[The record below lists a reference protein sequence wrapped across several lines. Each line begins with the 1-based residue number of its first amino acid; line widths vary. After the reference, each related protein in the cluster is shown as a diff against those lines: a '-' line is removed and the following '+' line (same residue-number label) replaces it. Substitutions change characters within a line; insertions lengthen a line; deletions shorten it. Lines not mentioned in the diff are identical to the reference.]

1 MPVTI
6 KSIKGYYFLD
16 AWVMAHIIQLSTQHY
31 VNTYLNLKNDPC
43 GRMYDQ
49 MTMAARSVTANIS
62 EGASRH
68 QTSRETE
75 MRLTDVAR
83 ASLSELLGDFFHIS
97 MRTGTQ
103 PWSKHSEPFRRFAA
117 IQLDRPAYTDDLDRE
132 AWLHIMRQKKKY
144 DPWTE
149 NPDHAVCLNAMMA
162 LINRLISILQKMLEA
177 QLDAFKAEGG
187 FSENMTHERS
197 EALKAQA
204 VREKAPSCPHC
215 GKPMLR
221 RMAKRGQNSGHYF
234 WSCSDYPDCHGTRSY
249 KEE

>member
-1 MPVTI
+1 MSVTI

-16 AWVMAHIIQLSTQHY
+16 AWVMAHIIQLSTQRY
-31 VNTYLNLKNDPC
+31 ANTFLDRKNDPC

-49 MTMAARSVTANIS
+49 MTMAARSVTANIA

-83 ASLSELLGDFFHIS
+83 ASLSELLGDFYNIS
-97 MRTGTQ
+97 MRVGCE
-103 PWSKHSEPFRRFAA
+103 PWSKHSEAFRRFAA
-117 IQLDRPAYTDDLDRE
+117 IQLDRPVYTDDWDRE

-144 DPWTE
+144 DPWIE
-149 NPDHAVCLNAMMA
+149 SPNHGICLNSMMA
-162 LINRLISILQKMLEA
+162 LINRLISMLQKMLEA
-177 QLDAFKAEGG
+177 QLEAFKAEGG
-187 FSENMTHERS
+187 FAENMSRERS
-197 EALKAQA
+197 EALRAEA

-234 WSCSDYPDCHGTRSY
+234 WSCSDYPACHGTRSCS
-249 KEE
+249 E